1 MNSAK
6 GLCKKKLLNHFNSF
20 QTNAWMLA
28 QKELRCEKDLDLI
41 FVIIRLGLIHKHQ
54 QYKSPSPVKRSFRCN
69 CRKSEQNLWK
79 AGRLQIPK
87 NHWEQGKA
95 NCFKNVSQL
104 MFKKADF
111 QRHLCNN
118 WFDCK
123 DLCTFCA
130 ISTVNQTTNQLS
142 V

>member
-1 MNSAK
+1 
-6 GLCKKKLLNHFNSF
+6 
-20 QTNAWMLA
+20 MLA

-87 NHWEQGKA
+87 NH
-95 NCFKNVSQL
+95 
-104 MFKKADF
+104 
-111 QRHLCNN
+111 
-118 WFDCK
+118 
-123 DLCTFCA
+123 
-130 ISTVNQTTNQLS
+130 
-142 V
+142 